1 MNMDTIRKKEFS
13 KGLVLHA
20 PAPVTVKLYTG
31 LAKGETTLIDAAFTD
46 AENGIVSYFYPDL
59 DAGNYH
65 FVSSGEGYFSLDKDI
80 YFSEAKAAVKTV
92 VNADP
97 GKKGDQFYQAK
108 DTVFA
113 PTDEFMEKVI
123 PSDPSLWPDYAE
135 ALTTPM
141 FTDAP
146 RAAQQ
151 YTTYAE
157 MLAVLKELDRSCRNA
172 YLYYLG
178 KSNAYDIE
186 IPLIIFTQTDLSG
199 VKTLEQAAELVLSN
213 GKLTV
218 HYQGQMHG
226 NEPAGGEGALG
237 VCKLLA
243 GSYGETLLDTM
254 NIYVIPK
261 LNCAG
266 ARDDRRTVIGTT
278 IDPNRD
284 MLRVETSEIRLH
296 HKAYHLFCPAL
307 SIDSHEY
314 TVDPSYEVTNYNDI
328 MLASGFTSNNSEEF
342 RKLSKELTAL
352 PFGKLKKQGLRPTY
366 YIDEVNFHNPNNGST
381 YSGNQGILY
390 LLIES
395 RGIWGGHN
403 AFARRAVGHVITVTE
418 LLNYVH
424 ENLEYVKETVAA
436 EKDRF
441 KTLGK
446 TYSEEDLIVLEHGT
460 VLHPEMDYAKPR
472 YNGATGELVGE
483 LIRTPKIQEA
493 IVRSRP
499 RPTAYVFCAGEEWT
513 QTVLEK
519 LDLHYVKYHFI
530 PAGKKVLLQQYRG
543 TAEEAILSEEQYFA
557 FPKGAYAV
565 PMDTYYG
572 TVLATMFEPDI
583 TDSPEYKGTLVQS
596 GVIPPI
602 ENGYPLYRYIHDL
615 NPDGTITAV

>member
-1 MNMDTIRKKEFS
+1 MNTNFEKKFS
-13 KGLVLHA
+13 KGLVLQA
-20 PAPVTVKLYTG
+20 PAAVTVKLYTG
-31 LAKGETTLIDAAFTD
+31 LAKGETTLIDTAFTE
-46 AENGIVSYFYPDL
+46 AVNGTVSYFYPDL

-65 FVSSGEGYFSLDKDI
+65 FVSTGEGYFSLDKDI

-92 VNADP
+92 INADP

-123 PSDPSLWPDYAE
+123 PSDVSLWPDYAE

-141 FTDAP
+141 FTDTP

-151 YTTYAE
+151 YTTYSE
-157 MLAVLKELDRSCRNA
+157 MLSVLKELDGSSRNA
-172 YLYYLG
+172 YLYFLG

-186 IPLIIFTQTDLSG
+186 IPLIIFTQTNLSG
-199 VKTLEQAAELVLSN
+199 AKTLEEAAELVSAN

-243 GSYGETLLDTM
+243 GSYGENILDTM

-266 ARDDRRTVIGTT
+266 ARDDRRTIIGTT

-296 HKAYHLFCPAL
+296 HKAYNLFSPSL

-314 TVDPSYEVTNYNDI
+314 TVDPSYEVTTYNDI
-328 MLASGFTSNNSEEF
+328 MLASGFTTNNSERF
-342 RKLSKELTAL
+342 RKLSMELTAL
-352 PFGKLKKQGLRPTY
+352 PFGKLKEQGLRPTY

-390 LLIES
+390 VLIES

-403 AFARRAVGHVITVTE
+403 AFARRAVGHVITVIE
-418 LLNYVH
+418 ILNYVH
-424 ENLEYVKETVAA
+424 DNLPYIKETVEI
-436 EKDRF
+436 EKARL
-441 KTLGK
+441 KTLGE
-446 TYSEEDLIVLEHGT
+446 TYDEDDLIVLEHGT

-499 RPTAYVFCAGEEWT
+499 RPTAYVFPAGEEWT
-513 QTVLEK
+513 QHVLEK
-519 LDLHYVKYHFI
+519 LDYHYAKYSFI
-530 PAGKKVLLQQYRG
+530 PAGKKILLQQYSG
-543 TAEEAILSEEQYFA
+543 TAEEAILSEEQYFT
-557 FPKGAYAV
+557 FPKGAYVV
-565 PMDTYYG
+565 PMNNYYG
-572 TVLATMFEPDI
+572 TVLATIFEPDV

-596 GVIPPI
+596 GVIPPT
-602 ENGYPLYRYIHDL
+602 ENGYPLYRYIRDL
-615 NPDGTITAV
+615 NPDGTITAI